1 MERRS
6 VRDFVM
12 EDMWN
17 DNLMVGNEVKG
28 CVTGEGFPTAEK
40 KEEFCQGIFATF
52 PHMMLSHF
60 VGWMWP
66 DGAPNDYQ
74 AFMDRSL
81 PPLQEKVFPELES
94 YFRGDLAPGEKAQL
108 MAVLLTRVIPQHV
121 FTGFYEHM
129 FAGSEDY
136 KDIAGFWAEVAPLLE
151 MTAEL
156 IRTSYTLSAE
166 ARAEVFL
173 YVGCRYPFLL
183 IKRWYD
189 WQFGKDKLEMG
200 PPPADAE
207 GGPGGP
213 PPM

>member
-1 MERRS
+1 MERKS

-28 CVTGEGFPTAEK
+28 CVTGEGFPTNEK

-52 PHMMLSHF
+52 PHMMLAHF

-66 DGAPNDYQ
+66 DGEPKPYQ
-74 AFMDRSL
+74 AFMDQSI
-81 PPLQEKVFPELES
+81 PQLQEKVFPELKA
-94 YFRGDLAPGEKAQL
+94 YFFNEDLNPGEKAQI

-121 FTGFYEHM
+121 FTGFYEYM

-136 KDIAGFWAEVAPLLE
+136 KDISGFWAEVAPLLE

-166 ARAEVFL
+166 ARAEAFL
-173 YVGCRYPFLL
+173 YAGCRYPFLM

-200 PPPADAE
+200 PPPE
-207 GGPGGP
+207 GFEDGP